1 MLCCL
6 WKWKI
11 WVTQSYPTLCN
22 AMDYSPP
29 QPSVHGILLVRI
41 LEWVAIP
48 FFRESSQSRNQTVA
62 SHIASRF
69 LAVWAISLTHH
80 YPWVF
85 HSLPIYHLLFIY
97 LFYFFIIY
105 YYLFFD
111 LLLSTC
117 WVKKRFPWKSS
128 NIFVIHCTHHNRW
141 VHWQWLINGH
151 SFTFSIKKI
160 LIQFAAE
167 IKLGARF
174 CPSKDWKEALDM

>member
-22 AMDYSPP
+22 IMDYSPP
-29 QPSVHGILLVRI
+29 QSSVHGILLLRI

-48 FFRESSQSRNQTVA
+48 FSRGSSQPRNQTLA
-62 SHIASRF
+62 SLIASRF
-69 LAVWAISLTHH
+69 SAVWAISLTHH
-80 YPWVF
+80 HPWVF
-85 HSLPIYHLLFIY
+85 HSFIHCP
-97 LFYFFIIY
+97 FIM
-105 YYLFFD
+105 LFFD

-117 WVKKRFPWKSS
+117 WLKKRFPWKSS
-128 NIFVIHCTHHNRW
+128 NVFVIHCHNRW

-151 SFTFSIKKI
+151 SFTYSFKKI
-160 LIQFAAE
+160 LIIQLVAE

-174 CPSKDWKEALDM
+174 CPPKDWKEALDM